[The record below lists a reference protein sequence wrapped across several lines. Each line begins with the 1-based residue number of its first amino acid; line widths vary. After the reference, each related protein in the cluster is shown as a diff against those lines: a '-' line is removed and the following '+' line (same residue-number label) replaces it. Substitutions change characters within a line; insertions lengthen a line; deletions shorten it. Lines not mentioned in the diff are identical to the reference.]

1 VGRGRRGAGNL
12 TGTARCRGLHKP
24 AEHARSLA
32 ILTQPKVGMNGWKSY
47 MQVRSVASYSGQPLF
62 MMKYSLVSA
71 SPAEVI
77 WHSVFLTWQLVTRV
91 LGACMFAKVYSIAI
105 YQAVFDSTEPIT
117 SDKGKVADSSKTALT

>member
-47 MQVRSVASYSGQPLF
+47 MQVRSVASYFGQPLF

-91 LGACMFAKVYSIAI
+91 LGACMFAI